1 MTYRDLIE
9 YMRLDNEFVKACN
22 RFMDILNKKKGV
34 SRSFGHWTTQ
44 GPTIK
49 GFTDSMEIEFPSY
62 IICQKDWLIEK
73 YIEEHPDFYTIRT
86 RDTDDFDDIFTEE
99 EYRELYDF

>member
-1 MTYRDLIE
+1 MTYDSLIE

-49 GFTDSMEIEFPSY
+49 GYTDSMEIEFPSY

-73 YIEEHPDFYTIRT
+73 YIEEMI
-86 RDTDDFDDIFTEE
+86 
-99 EYRELYDF
+99 